1 MINEVADQQ
10 SLSRHISGNCCLCV
24 KAQVHR
30 ADLCI
35 HGNHIITWFFRWQ
48 PDISRHD
55 ASFIQRQ
62 VNTQQTN
69 CLQISKYIWKENSV
83 LDVIIIFLYNQ
94 ASQYL
99 VEHKKILAQARRSRS
114 EERARTDSV
123 QVYLK
128 EINHATNGLNLSKWG
143 LIRCKIFADSLR
155 HNWHKKL
162 RVLKVDSI
170 VIKPLPAK
178 ALTQSR

>member
-30 ADLCI
+30 AD
-35 HGNHIITWFFRWQ
+35 ITHSWKSHHHMIFQ
-48 PDISRHD
+48 VDSLIISRHD
-55 ASFIQRQ
+55 TSFVQRQ

-69 CLQISKYIWKENSV
+69 FLQISKYILEENTV
-83 LDVIIIFLYNQ
+83 LDLIIFLYNW

-128 EINHATNGLNLSKWG
+128 EINLATNGLNLSKWG

-155 HNWHKKL
+155 HKKL
-162 RVLKVDSI
+162 HVLKVDNI